1 MVLLFRGKR
10 FMPNLRK
17 AMIQVTET
25 YGVVPPRL
33 TPEKAKEIDHVNGNN
48 LWGDAML
55 MEAQS
60 QIDHNTYKFL
70 EPGVEVLKGY
80 QEICLRIIF
89 DIKQDQCR
97 IARTIASGHMVDAL
111 ISTATPQT

>member
-1 MVLLFRGKR
+1 MK
-10 FMPNLRK
+10 
-17 AMIQVTET
+17 
-25 YGVVPPRL
+25 YGVLVPN

-89 DIKQDQCR
+89 DIRQDQCR
-97 IARTIASGHMVDAL
+97 MARTIASGHMVDAL